1 MRSVLSAI
9 LFLSA
14 LSLAGQSDRVYLKNG
29 SLVRGD
35 LLRID
40 SKQLVMD
47 IGESDPL
54 KLSFENLRFV
64 KVNRKKTALTVAG
77 VKAADSLNRS
87 LRPIKLSHLLR
98 VGVITGEDG
107 TTWDEVSTSS
117 ISLDYTLFYPVKDT
131 WSVGLGVGFDQY
143 STFEAFP
150 FTLEIRKDWGVGPS
164 PLFAYL
170 KAGIARAGAR
180 DNGIGQES
188 TVRGQELIAF
198 GLGQQ
203 WALGKNAMFVSVGF
217 RRQSL
222 QSSWSAGDF
231 RSVTDWNLNRL
242 DMKVG
247 FIF

>member
-1 MRSVLSAI
+1 MPRLFAAI
-9 LFLSA
+9 LFLST

-35 LLRID
+35 LLQVD
-40 SKQLVMD
+40 SRHLLMD
-47 IGESDPL
+47 IGESNPI

-64 KVNRKKTALTVAG
+64 KVNRKKTGLTAAE

-107 TTWDEVSTSS
+107 TTFDQVSTAN

-131 WSVGLGVGFDQY
+131 WFLGFGMGYDLY

-150 FTLEIRKDWGVGPS
+150 FTLEVRKDWGVGPS
-164 PLFAYL
+164 PFFSYL
-170 KAGIARAGAR
+170 KVGIARAGAR
-180 DNGIGQES
+180 DNDIGQES
-188 TVRGQELIAF
+188 RVRGQELIAF
-198 GLGQQ
+198 GIGQQ
-203 WALGKNAMFVSVGF
+203 WTLGKNAMFVSVGF
-217 RRQSL
+217 RSQSL

-231 RSVTDWNLNRL
+231 SSVTDWDFNRL
-242 DMKVG
+242 DMKLG
-247 FIF
+247 FVF